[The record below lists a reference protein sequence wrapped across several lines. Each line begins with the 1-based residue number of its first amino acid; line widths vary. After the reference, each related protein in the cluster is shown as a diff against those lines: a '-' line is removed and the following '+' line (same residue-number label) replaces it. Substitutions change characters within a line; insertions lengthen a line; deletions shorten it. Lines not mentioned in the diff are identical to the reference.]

1 MVLLRRCSKARDFVH
16 VCVTDALSKE
26 CFISHILILLF
37 EVEQAVR
44 QDSLIMQTLVD
55 FFHFFLAFERDKLA
69 VSCAGFAEAAAQ
81 ALKLSFDT
89 EWLII
94 TYLAT
99 VRHPELL
106 KGFLIRLS
114 LFSLAVPNRYELVLA
129 LLIEDVLLFWPVTLQ
144 WDEVMV
150 EQRNDYC
157 IVEAFLKYEAL
168 CYLIVLNLA
177 TRSA

>member
-16 VCVTDALSKE
+16 LCTIDALTEE
-26 CFISHILILLF
+26 CNISHIFIFLF
-37 EVEQAVR
+37 EIKQAVR
-44 QDSLIMQTLVD
+44 QDSFIMQTLVD
-55 FFHFFLAFERDKLA
+55 FFHLFLASEGDEFT
-69 VSCAGFAEAAAQ
+69 VSCAGLAEAATQ
-81 ALKLSFDT
+81 ALKLIFDT

-94 TYLAT
+94 TYLAA

-114 LFSLAVPNRYELVLA
+114 LFSFAVPNRYELVLI
-129 LLIEDVLLFWPVTLQ
+129 LLIEDILLFWPVSLQ

-150 EQRNDYC
+150 EQRNNYC

-168 CYLIVLNLA
+168 CYLVVLNLA
-177 TRSA
+177 ICSA